1 MGITVNFQRKKRN
14 YMSIQIEEAKDNKLV
29 EKTIFV
35 GMPKKRVF
43 ESLINFKN
51 MALDTTGNDEES
63 SMQALNRTYELVTEI
78 LSNNLNNEKFSA
90 EWVGDTFSIDE
101 IKEIMHSYTSFCK
114 GESVVKN

>member
-1 MGITVNFQRKKRN
+1 MGIVVNFQRAKRN
-14 YMSIQIEEAKDNKLV
+14 YMSIQIEETKDDKLV
-29 EKTIFV
+29 EKTILV

-51 MALDTTGNDEES
+51 MITDTAGNDEES
-63 SMQALNRTYELVTEI
+63 SMQALNRIYELVAEI

-101 IKEIMHSYTSFCK
+101 IKEIMHSYTRFCK
-114 GESVVKN
+114 GESVSKN